1 MWTPGQIT
9 SPQFMELDNSLC
21 ELRCS
26 GENIEHR
33 VSTDGFWGKPEVG
46 QIHRTG
52 HSWGIWGLLLHI
64 CVIYGRSL
72 ASIAALC
79 QSELASFW
87 IYTDNVPYI
96 TSDALFCFYH
106 MFSEHLLFFFFKAR
120 SLSGLCNSPI
130 TVLGCMYYAHCTG
143 GQTRYRKIK
152 GFIWVNILLE

>member
-106 MFSEHLLFFFFKAR
+106 MFSEHLLFFFLKKQDLFLGFVTLL
-120 SLSGLCNSPI
+120 SLCWVACIMPI
-130 TVLGCMYYAHCTG
+130 AQEGKLDTG
-143 GQTRYRKIK
+143 KLRDLFGSTSS
-152 GFIWVNILLE
+152 